1 MSWFARFV
9 EPDQPLTPPG
19 KSCWSNYRHSSC
31 FLNEVLNNSES
42 ANTQHV
48 LCKLQVSN
56 QSAFSNNIRCP
67 PENAALVRMGPPCL
81 LIDYYYWLHCIL
93 RHWPP
98 DLICIFFLNSPHL
111 CSLQASRHKWQLH
124 PFSFF
129 FFLLFKRFA
138 IAHPFQASQN
148 PTRYSSYELLSK
160 LGPIYHMMDHWAWY
174 CLLGILDKLLSDR
187 FFFSLGWPHIHFSFR
202 LHPVFFSLNFVMLLK
217 WGSSIRILS
226 QILWYSKYESRN
238 ILSTSMV

>member
-1 MSWFARFV
+1 MSPWKCRSC
-9 EPDQPLTPPG
+9 QNGSPLFID
-19 KSCWSNYRHSSC
+19 W
-31 FLNEVLNNSES
+31 LL
-42 ANTQHV
+42 
-48 LCKLQVSN
+48 
-56 QSAFSNNIRCP
+56 
-67 PENAALVRMGPPCL
+67 L
-81 LIDYYYWLHCIL
+81 LIALH
-93 RHWPP
+93 PP
-98 DLICIFFLNSPHL
+98 TLAAWFDLYLLSQFTSLVLAPGLSSQVTIASFFLL
-111 CSLQASRHKWQLH
+111 
-124 PFSFF
+124 